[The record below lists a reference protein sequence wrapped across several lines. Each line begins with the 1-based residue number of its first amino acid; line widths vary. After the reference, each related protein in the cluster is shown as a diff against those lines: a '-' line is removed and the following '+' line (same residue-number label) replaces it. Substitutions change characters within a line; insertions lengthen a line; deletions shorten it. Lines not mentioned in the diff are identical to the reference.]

1 MDILQNK
8 NLTSRF
14 QILVE
19 IASTQPNVQQK
30 DIAHNLS
37 ITPQAVSE
45 YIRQLSVDGMVATQ
59 GRSRHT
65 VTPKGIDWMI
75 RQLNEVKEYFTAV
88 ERIIWNIRIT
98 AAMADSTIKN
108 GQTVGLIMRQGLL
121 LATENAESGAS
132 GLAVTDA
139 QQGDVVGITDIHG
152 IIQMEK
158 GEVTVIEVPGIQ
170 KGKTQPLKL
179 EKVRKIIAGRQ
190 PVAYLGLEA
199 LAVLNSLKIKP
210 DIPYAGDKAVI
221 EAVKKGVSPVLVCV
235 DEQLTV
241 LINQLVENSIRYR
254 TYTSNQR

>member
-19 IASTQPNVQQK
+19 IASTQPNVQQRN
-30 DIAHNLS
+30 IARNLG

-45 YIRQLSVDGMVATQ
+45 YIRQLSADGMVATQ
-59 GRSRHT
+59 GRSRHS

-75 RQLNEVKEYFTAV
+75 RQLNEVKEYFISV

-98 AAMADSTIKN
+98 AAMADSDIKN
-108 GQTVGLIMRQGLL
+108 GQTVGLVMRQGLL
-121 LATENAESGAS
+121 LAVEKPGNNAT

-139 QQGDVVGITDIHG
+139 RKGDVVGITEIHG

-158 GEVTVIEVPGIQ
+158 GEVAIIEVPGIQ
-170 KGKTQPLKL
+170 KGKTQSLNL
-179 EKVRKIIAGRQ
+179 EKVRKIINGRQ

-199 LAVLNSLKIKP
+199 LAVLNSLNIKP
-210 DIPYAGDKAVI
+210 DIYYAGDKAVI
-221 EAVKKGVSPVLVCV
+221 EAVRKGVSPVLVCV

-241 LINQLVENSIRYR
+241 LINQLTDNSIPYR
-254 TYTSNQR
+254 TYTSDQL